1 MGRARKGGRRG
12 ERGEG
17 RGEREEGGGGEGGGG
32 GGGGGEE
39 EGGEGGR
46 GGRGGG
52 GSIGRV
58 SLAKLR
64 IDQLDRLYS
73 KLRDEGGQ
81 DHGPLSPAMVRQA
94 HAVIEEL
101 SCFRGVEEA
110 RAAIVRTDVPRDCGW
125 SSKRGLLGSIA
136 GDCSPVVSNVAAP

>member
-1 MGRARKGGRRG
+1 MKGHVRRRG
-12 ERGEG
+12 HTLESIRRRVEPSTPSRVRGYERII
-17 RGEREEGGGGEGGGG
+17 RCDIDP
-32 GGGGGEE
+32 
-39 EGGEGGR
+39 
-46 GGRGGG
+46 
-52 GSIGRV
+52 SIGRV

-81 DHGPLSPAMVRQA
+81 DRGPLSPAMVRQA